1 MCTPLSLEQ
10 QYLKQSSIIP
20 RAPKSAGTE
29 YQKLLKQYGMICSM
43 SRKGDCWDNAVVE
56 SFFHSLKTEW
66 ISDILYKT
74 RNEARNDVIRY
85 IEMFYNSHRLHSF
98 LGYKNPNVFENSF
111 SLAKVA

>member
-1 MCTPLSLEQ
+1 MLAGNEYQSLLEQ
-10 QYLKQSSIIP
+10 YS
-20 RAPKSAGTE
+20 
-29 YQKLLKQYGMICSM
+29 MVCSM

-66 ISDILYKT
+66 IADIIYRT
-74 RNEARNDVIRY
+74 RDEARSDVIRY

-98 LGYKNPNVFENSF
+98 LGYKNPNVFENNF